1 MSAVRIDPVT
11 IDRVSRRWV
20 DLTQRETAK
29 LPFHEDTF
37 GEETRGETLDLA
49 AHFATTGQ
57 KSGWNLRQIGEPLVM
72 PEQLTI
78 DNAEHERGP
87 LQYGTTLHRDLN

>member
-20 DLTQRETAK
+20 SSTQREPAE
-29 LPFHEDTF
+29 LIPMLRFREDARD
-37 GEETRGETLDLA
+37 EALDLTT
-49 AHFATTGQ
+49 HIATTGQ
-57 KSGWNLRQIGEPLVM
+57 GSGWNLRQIGEPLVR
-72 PEQLTI
+72 PEQITI

-87 LQYGTTLHRDLN
+87 LQYGTTLHRDMN